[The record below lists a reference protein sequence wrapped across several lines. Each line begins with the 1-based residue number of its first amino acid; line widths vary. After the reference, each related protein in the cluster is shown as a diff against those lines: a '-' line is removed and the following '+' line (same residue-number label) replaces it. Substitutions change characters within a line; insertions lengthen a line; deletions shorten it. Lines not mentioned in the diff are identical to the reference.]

1 MKKIIEEDEDFK
13 NFNLDASITS
23 SEHSESSKNT
33 ISTETTVASRNHQ
46 QITVNHPTE
55 HSIQKRLS
63 TKKKKNSL
71 EEYRLYLLV
80 APKIIDRRTVFI
92 SNALR
97 VRIVEIVRKLGY
109 EKSSVSGFIEN
120 LVRHHLEL
128 YHEDVE
134 SWKKL

>member
-13 NFNLDASITS
+13 NFNLDDITN

-33 ISTETTVASRNHQ
+33 ISTETTVASQNHQ
-46 QITVNHPTE
+46 QTTVIHPTE
-55 HSIQKRLS
+55 QSMQKRLS
-63 TKKKKNSL
+63 TKQKKNSL

-80 APKIIDRRTVFI
+80 APKIIDRKTVFI
-92 SNALR
+92 SNVLR
-97 VRIVEIVRKLGY
+97 ERIVEIVRKLCY

>member
-1 MKKIIEEDEDFK
+1 MKKIIEEDKGFK
-13 NFNLDASITS
+13 NFNLDDITNS
-23 SEHSESSKNT
+23 KHSESSKNT
-33 ISTETTVASRNHQ
+33 ISTETTVANKNHQ
-46 QITVNHPTE
+46 QTTVIHPTE
-55 HSIQKRLS
+55 HSIQKPLS
-63 TKKKKNSL
+63 TKQKKNSL

-80 APKIIDRRTVFI
+80 APKIVDRKTVFI

-97 VRIVEIVRKLGY
+97 ERIVEIVRKLGY